1 MGTRGKLLA
10 WRVFLT
16 VLFDMG
22 RIGAMEP
29 LKRGQIVEVEAYGG
43 ERLKR
48 RVVSDLGD
56 TVIVSAE
63 KEFQAA
69 LNGEREPEGVGFP
82 RRDVKGG

>member
-1 MGTRGKLLA
+1 MSSRGKVGLR
-10 WRVFLT
+10 RVFLT

-22 RIGAMEP
+22 RIGRMEP

-43 ERLKR
+43 EWLKR

-69 LNGEREPEGVGFP
+69 VDGEREPEGVGFP
-82 RRDVKGG
+82 RRDVRIG